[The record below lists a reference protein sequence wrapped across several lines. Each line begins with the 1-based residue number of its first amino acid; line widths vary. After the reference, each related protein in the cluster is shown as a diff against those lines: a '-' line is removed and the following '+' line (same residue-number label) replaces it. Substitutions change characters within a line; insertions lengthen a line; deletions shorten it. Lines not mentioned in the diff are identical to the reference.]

1 VTLSATEIAR
11 QADESTVLERLSQA
25 TVETFSRERG
35 EPEWLLEARLA
46 AWDRFEALPMPTSR
60 DEAWKRTDISGLR
73 LEQLAVP
80 ADGQAGSRGAVKL
93 ADEATERAGSLLIHN
108 GQLQERFLDEK
119 LASRSVLLLPLAE
132 AVSERPDLVRAFL
145 ERDGARQDG
154 GKFAALSL
162 ALWNDGVLLYL
173 PRGLAVEA
181 PFQVVHWSDAPGAS
195 LARTVVVAEAG
206 SSAAVVE
213 SHASPADRPESL
225 ASGTVD
231 LIVGQDARLSYVQ
244 LQDRD
249 QQTWNFASMRSEQER
264 DSAVTWLLLGL
275 GSRLS
280 RTELSCDLNGQGSEA
295 DLIGLV
301 FGEGQ
306 QFFDYQTLQ
315 NHVGDDSRSDL
326 LLKVALRDQASS
338 NFTGMIRVG
347 KTALRT
353 ASNQENRNLLLSGQ
367 AKADSDPKL
376 EILNSDVVRCGHGAT
391 VGPVDEEMIFYLMT
405 RGLSH
410 DQAERLIVEGFF
422 EPLLARVPLESIRER
437 LWTSIHRKLEK

>member
-1 VTLSATEIAR
+1 MEA
-11 QADESTVLERLSQA
+11 STQVA
-25 TVETFSRERG
+25 PVELTRAAVEAFSRQRG
-35 EPEWLLEARLA
+35 EPDWVLESRLA
-46 AWDRFEALPMPTSR
+46 AWERYESLPMPTSR
-60 DEAWKRTDISGLR
+60 DEAWKRTDISGLKLER
-73 LEQLAVP
+73 LALPSSEPSLGASSR
-80 ADGQAGSRGAVKL
+80 AGFEE
-93 ADEATERAGSLLIHN
+93 EATERAGSLMLRN
-108 GQLQERFLDEK
+108 GEVQDRFLDER
-119 LASRSVLLLPLAE
+119 LASQGVLLLTLSE
-132 AVSERPDLVRAFL
+132 AVEDRPDLARALL
-145 ERDGARQDG
+145 ERDGAQDR
-154 GKFAALSL
+154 GKFAALSA

-173 PRGLAVEA
+173 PRGLMIES
-181 PFQVVHWSDAPGAS
+181 PFQVVHWSDAPSAS
-195 LARTVVVAEAG
+195 FDRTFVLAEAG

-231 LIVGQDARLSYVQ
+231 LIVGQDARLSYVH

-249 QQTWNFASMRSEQER
+249 EQTWSFASMRSEQER

-280 RTELSCDLNGQGSEA
+280 RTELTCDLNGQGSEA

-301 FGEGQ
+301 FGEER

-315 NHVGDDSRSDL
+315 NHVGNDSRSDL
-326 LLKVALRDQASS
+326 LLKVALRDRANS

-347 KTALRT
+347 KAALRT
-353 ASNQENRNLLLSGQ
+353 ASNQENRNLLLSGE

-391 VGPVDEEMIFYLMT
+391 VGPVDQEMIFYLMT

-410 DQAERLIVEGFF
+410 KEAERLIVEGFF
-422 EPLLARVPLESIRER
+422 EPLLARVPLESVRER
-437 LWTSIHRKLEK
+437 LWASVRRKLEQ